1 MEFIIPK
8 KQTDGKKKDGT
19 IMQHLIELNNVF
31 KIYQTGAEQVRALDG
46 VTLTVDAGEYV
57 AIMGQSG
64 SGKSTLMNIMGC
76 LDIPTK
82 GEYHLEE
89 QDVLRL
95 SDARL
100 SDIRNREIGFVFQ
113 SFHLISG
120 LDALENVEMP
130 LIYQGMGRKARRRI
144 AMESLKK
151 VGLEQRIHHR
161 PCEMSGGQQQRV
173 AIARAIA
180 AHPPLILADE
190 PTGNLDS
197 HSRAD
202 IMQILQGLNRA
213 GHTVVM
219 ITHDAQIAACAQRVV
234 SMQDGRIVSD
244 VQR

>member
-8 KQTDGKKKDGT
+8 KQADGKKKGGT

-130 LIYQGMGRKARRRI
+130 LIYQGMGRKVRRRI

-219 ITHDAQIAACAQRVV
+219 ITHDAQIAACARRVV

>member
-1 MEFIIPK
+1 
-8 KQTDGKKKDGT
+8 
-19 IMQHLIELNNVF
+19 MQHLIELNNVF

-130 LIYQGMGRKARRRI
+130 LIYQGMGRKVRRRI

-219 ITHDAQIAACAQRVV
+219 ITHDAQIAACARRVV